1 MLVRN
6 KFKARLSPFCILN
19 GLGRFGLI
27 ARVSFSVV
35 VIMAA
40 VMDTGLASSPSMTC
54 EPDWMG
60 LKFNLFA
67 FDFDGTCTQKDTTSL
82 LYKASEKY
90 RSSTQAEM
98 KTIDERW
105 IEIGT
110 IYWQGHQETVSKSM
124 ALHTDPNSL
133 PHFNEK
139 GLRSFLQEVSKYDM
153 AMIKKVEASEIL
165 KGISKEGIKEI
176 AKEVKFSPGCL
187 NVLNHINLPLHL
199 ISVNWCQELIQ
210 TNLDH
215 LRHLNIFANSFPL
228 EGELSSGHV
237 GKKVTGPFDKETIFQ
252 DLVHKLSTNSSNGI
266 SVFVGDSIG
275 DILAMLKADVG
286 IVVGKSHTLRKV
298 AKAFGIKFLPLQ
310 EIQKM
315 ARNECQEFAT
325 PKERGVLFEAP
336 SWNEIGFTLF
346 GTRYIPNKF

>member
-1 MLVRN
+1 MVL
-6 KFKARLSPFCILN
+6 KLFI
-19 GLGRFGLI
+19 
-27 ARVSFSVV
+27 SFFLDS

-40 VMDTGLASSPSMTC
+40 VMDTGFASSPSMAC
-54 EPDWMG
+54 EADWMG
-60 LKFNLFA
+60 LKVNLFA

-82 LYKASEKY
+82 LYKASERY

-98 KTIDERW
+98 KIIDERW

-110 IYWQGHQETVSKSM
+110 IYWKGHQETVSRSM

-133 PHFNEK
+133 PYFNER
-139 GLRSFLQEVSKYDM
+139 GLRSFLQEVNKYNM

-176 AKEVKFSPGCL
+176 AKEVKLSPGCL

-210 TNLDH
+210 ANLDH
-215 LRHLNIFANSFPL
+215 LRHVNIFANSFPL

-237 GKKVTGPFDKETIFQ
+237 GKKVTSPFDKETIFQ
-252 DLVHKLSTNSSNGI
+252 DLVHKLSTDSSNGI

-275 DILAMLKADVG
+275 DILAMLKADIG

-298 AKAFGIKFLPLQ
+298 AKAFGIKLLPLQ

-315 ARNECQEFAT
+315 TGNGCQEFAT
-325 PKERGVLFEAP
+325 PKERGILFEAP